1 MCFTKQNKLA
11 YESMKV
17 QKKIA
22 KLISCV
28 NACVKIPATIGQ
40 NLWRVTEVLGSMLEI
55 IIFIQARPLKGY
67 H

>member
-11 YESMKV
+11 NESPE
-17 QKKIA
+17 KIA
-22 KLISCV
+22 NLTSCV

-40 NLWRVTEVLGSMLEI
+40 NLWRETEVLGSMLEI